1 MSKKDISKKV
11 PIRIISKKE
20 LNVQPIQK
28 SKLKPIKN
36 SPLNNFVYEYP
47 ISLIKE
53 PTQFEKY
60 KERLLLSG
68 KPKKEKNIINQNYHH
83 IEFKSHSKSILLN
96 PNEIFKNIKNK
107 NLLELYKNIFKNMK
121 QINSN
126 NNVEMKR
133 ILDRSNSNPLFRT
146 LNRNKTT
153 TNFDLN
159 NFFQKIYL
167 NQIERRGFNYNKIKI
182 SALQRNAMYSFSK
195 LDENFLENDKNDK
208 SSFVLEVKERKV
220 LPQMKTYF
228 INKLNLMKL
237 KNQYLNEKKFKIDC
251 RPKGVINIK
260 NDPNFKFH
268 VFHDKNGKARDLGKP
283 YERSLKM
290 TDIRIRDLILMNKIK
305 QVRDP
310 EIIEKFKTA
319 IL

>member
-1 MSKKDISKKV
+1 MSKKDIRKKI
-11 PIRIISKKE
+11 PIRIIAKNE
-20 LNVQPIQK
+20 LNIQPNQK
-28 SKLKPIKN
+28 GKLQQENN
-36 SPLNNFVYEYP
+36 SPLNNFIYEYP
-47 ISLIKE
+47 ISIMKE

-60 KERLLLSG
+60 KERLILSG
-68 KPKKEKNIINQNYHH
+68 KPKKEKNIINKNYHH

-96 PNEIFKNIKNK
+96 PNDIFKNIKNK
-107 NLLELYKNIFKNMK
+107 NLLELYKNFFKNMK
-121 QINSN
+121 QINSTN
-126 NNVEMKR
+126 NLEIRR
-133 ILDRSNSNPLFRT
+133 ILQRNNSNPLLRP
-146 LNRNKTT
+146 LNSNKTT

-208 SSFVLEVKERKV
+208 SSFILEVKQRKV
-220 LPQMKTYF
+220 FPQMKTYF
-228 INKLNLMKL
+228 INKLNLMRL
-237 KNQYLNEKKFKIDC
+237 KNQYKNEKKFKLDC

-260 NDPNFKFH
+260 NDSNFKFH

-283 YERSLKM
+283 YERNLKM

>member
-1 MSKKDISKKV
+1 MSKKDIRKKI
-11 PIRIISKKE
+11 PIRIIAKNE
-20 LNVQPIQK
+20 LNIQPNQK
-28 SKLKPIKN
+28 GKLQQENN
-36 SPLNNFVYEYP
+36 SPLNNFIYEYP
-47 ISLIKE
+47 ISIMKE

-60 KERLLLSG
+60 KERLILSG
-68 KPKKEKNIINQNYHH
+68 KPKKEKNIINKNYHH

-96 PNEIFKNIKNK
+96 PNDIFKNIKNK
-107 NLLELYKNIFKNMK
+107 DLLELYKNFFKNMK
-121 QINSN
+121 QINSTN
-126 NNVEMKR
+126 NLEIRR
-133 ILDRSNSNPLFRT
+133 ILERNNSNPLLRP

-208 SSFVLEVKERKV
+208 SSFILEVKQRKV
-220 LPQMKTYF
+220 FPQMKTYF
-228 INKLNLMKL
+228 INKLNLMRL
-237 KNQYLNEKKFKIDC
+237 KNQYKNEKKFKLDC

-260 NDPNFKFH
+260 NDSNFKFH

-283 YERSLKM
+283 YERNLKM